1 MAVQVGV
8 EEAHAEVDAGER
20 VVPLDL
26 AQLAH
31 GRRDR
36 PAAVDR

>member
-20 VVPLDL
+20 GANFAGEALRVLD
-26 AQLAH
+26 A
-31 GRRDR
+31 DE
-36 PAAVDR
+36 